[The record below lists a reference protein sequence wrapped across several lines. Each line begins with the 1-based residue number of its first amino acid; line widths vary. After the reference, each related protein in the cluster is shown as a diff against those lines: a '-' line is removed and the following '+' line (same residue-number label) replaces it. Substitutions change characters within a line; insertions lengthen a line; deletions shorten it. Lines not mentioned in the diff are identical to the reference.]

1 LKEPVGLHPSIG
13 KGIVVSSIYANLK
26 RLLGLFAVLLVVGA
40 GCSGGGVG
48 GGGGNVGGGEAG
60 QKVDLSGLEI
70 AIGSKEFTEQK
81 ILGQIAI
88 QALEAAGA
96 TVTDRTGLAGTDAA
110 RRALTSEN
118 IDAYWEYTGTGWITH
133 LGHTEP
139 IAGSRNQ
146 YDAVAEED
154 LAKNQIRWLEP
165 APANNSFA
173 IAVRSEAAGVLGVTN
188 LSSLA
193 ALADLRPEDAT
204 LCAASEFLARE
215 DGLPGMEKAYGFQFP
230 VGNITRT
237 QEGEIYRAVDEGD
250 KCNFGEVFVTDGR
263 VRAFD
268 LEILEDDKQFFP
280 IYNPSL
286 NVRQETMD
294 QYPGIA
300 DVFAP
305 ISEKLDNETLREL
318 NAAVDVDGKFEEDVA
333 RQFLRDNGL
342 L

>member
-1 LKEPVGLHPSIG
+1 MN
-13 KGIVVSSIYANLK
+13 ATLK
-26 RLLGLFAVLLVVGA
+26 RLLGLFVVLLVVGA
-40 GCSGGGVG
+40 GCSSGGVG

-70 AIGSKEFTEQK
+70 AVGSKEFTEQK

-110 RRALTSEN
+110 RRALTSGE

-139 IAGSRNQ
+139 IADARKQ
-146 YDAVAEED
+146 YETVAEED

-193 ALADLRPEDAT
+193 VLAELRPEDAT
-204 LCAASEFLARE
+204 LCAASEFLTRD
-215 DGLPGMEKAYGFQFP
+215 DGLPGMEKAYDFEFP
-230 VGNITRT
+230 SDNIVKTG
-237 QEGEIYRAVDEGD
+237 ESEIYRAIDEGD
-250 KCNFGEVFVTDGR
+250 RCNFGEVFVTDGR

-268 LEILEDDKQFFP
+268 LQILEDDKQFFP

-286 NVRQETMD
+286 TVREEVINE
-294 QYPGIA
+294 YPDISDA
-300 DVFAP
+300 FAP
-305 ISEKLDNETLREL
+305 ISERLDNETLQEL
-318 NAAVDVDGKFEEDVA
+318 NAAVDVDGKSEEEVA
-333 RQFLRDNGL
+333 RQFLRENGL

>member
-1 LKEPVGLHPSIG
+1 MSGRRIRGRAAL
-13 KGIVVSSIYANLK
+13 A
-26 RLLGLFAVLLVVGA
+26 LLATATLALGGCA
-40 GCSGGGVG
+40 GRYT
-48 GGGGNVGGGEAG
+48 GGGEGPLEGA
-60 QKVDLSGLEI
+60 EI
-70 AIGSKEFTEQK
+70 AFGSKDFTEQK
-81 ILGQIAI
+81 ILGQISV
-88 QALEAAGA
+88 QYLRSKGA
-96 TVTDRTGLAGTDAA
+96 DVWDQTGLVSSQAVRDSLLRGD
-110 RRALTSEN
+110 

-139 IAGSRNQ
+139 IADSRKQ

-154 LAKNQIRWLEP
+154 LAKNQIQWLQP
-165 APANNSFA
+165 APADNSFA

-193 ALADLRPEDAT
+193 VLATLRPEDTT
-204 LCAASEFLARE
+204 LCAASEFLTRD
-215 DGLPGMEKAYGFQFP
+215 DGLPGMERAYNFQSP
-230 VGNITRT
+230 NDNIVKT
-237 QEGEIYRAVDEGD
+237 QEGQIYRAVDEGD

-286 NVRQETMD
+286 TVREEVMNE
-294 QYPGIA
+294 YPGIS

-305 ISEKLDNETLREL
+305 ISEKLDNETLQEL
-318 NAAVDVDGKFEEDVA
+318 NAAVDVDRESAEDVA
-333 RQFLRDNGL
+333 RQFLRENGL